1 MQNFEF
7 QKQSL
12 KIIKNN
18 SKNIFSFS
26 EESKIKKLIKKN
38 FSNEISFKQLIE
50 YIRKS
55 IYYREY
61 SKFIFTKNVDLI
73 FQILNQIGKLKKIK
87 KDDLIY
93 LRYDEIASI
102 KKNLNKKILSRK
114 KEFQTNIKTKLPEVI
129 LDSSASD
136 IIPYM
141 FNVPNF
147 ITNYRVRKSIKYIN
161 ASNIKQDL
169 KNKIVLIENADPGFD
184 WLFSK
189 KIKGLITQYGG
200 ANSHMAIR
208 CAELN
213 IPAAIGCGEKK
224 FDEIKKAKF
233 VELDCAL
240 NTIKQTN

>member
-1 MQNFEF
+1 MR
-7 QKQSL
+7 L
-12 KIIKNN
+12 H
-18 SKNIFSFS
+18 
-26 EESKIKKLIKKN
+26 L
-38 FSNEISFKQLIE
+38 L
-50 YIRKS
+50 
-55 IYYREY
+55 
-61 SKFIFTKNVDLI
+61 
-73 FQILNQIGKLKKIK
+73 
-87 KDDLIY
+87 
-93 LRYDEIASI
+93 

-224 FDEIKKAKF
+224 I
-233 VELDCAL
+233 
-240 NTIKQTN
+240 

>member
-1 MQNFEF
+1 M
-7 QKQSL
+7 
-12 KIIKNN
+12 
-18 SKNIFSFS
+18 
-26 EESKIKKLIKKN
+26 
-38 FSNEISFKQLIE
+38 
-50 YIRKS
+50 
-55 IYYREY
+55 
-61 SKFIFTKNVDLI
+61 
-73 FQILNQIGKLKKIK
+73 
-87 KDDLIY
+87 
-93 LRYDEIASI
+93 RYDEIASI

-189 KIKGLITQYGG
+189 KKGLITQYGG
-200 ANSHMAIR
+200 VNSHMAIR

-240 NTIKQTN
+240 NTITNKLIIKKKIPGLLWITGLSGSGKTTISLMLKKKLSKKYSNIVLLDGDVLRNKFKIKKLFFLQK